1 MKKLFNFIKK
11 ICTHNYCD
19 TCGFTKE
26 KVYVTEIRIEA
37 GIIQCLN
44 CYNKTFNTKER

>member
-37 GIIQCLN
+37 VGIIQCLN
-44 CYNKTFNTKER
+44 CYNKTLRYEK